1 MTSRWDSILLW
12 SPRVLG
18 ILVCLFLSMFALDA
32 FGGGKSFLQG
42 LRDFL
47 IHLSPML
54 ILGVVVALSWR
65 WKWIGGV
72 VFTSLALA
80 YAYFAAI
87 LRHHPDWIPPIAGP
101 LLLVGVLFLL
111 SWMRRDKAPST
122 S

>member
-1 MTSRWDSILLW
+1 MTSRWGSLLLW

-32 FGGGKSFLQG
+32 FEGGKTFLQG

-54 ILGVVVALSWR
+54 ILLGVVVLSWR
-65 WKWIGGV
+65 WEWIGGA
-72 VFTSLALA
+72 VFSVLALA

-87 LRHHPDWIPPIAGP
+87 LRHHPDWILPIAGP

-111 SWMRRDKAPST
+111 SWMRRDKARST

>member
-1 MTSRWDSILLW
+1 
-12 SPRVLG
+12 
-18 ILVCLFLSMFALDA
+18 MFALDA
-32 FGGGKSFLQG
+32 FEGGKTLLQG

-54 ILGVVVALSWR
+54 LLLGVVALSWR
-65 WKWIGGV
+65 WQWIGGV
-72 VFTSLALA
+72 VFTVFALA

-87 LRHHPDWIPPIAGP
+87 LRNHPDWILPIAGP

-111 SWMRRDKAPST
+111 SWMRRDKARST

>member
-1 MTSRWDSILLW
+1 
-12 SPRVLG
+12 VLG
-18 ILVCLFLSMFALDA
+18 ILVCLFLSVFALDA
-32 FGGGKSFLQG
+32 FGSEKTFLQG

-65 WKWIGGV
+65 RKWIGGV
-72 VFTSLALA
+72 VFTGLALA
-80 YAYFAAI
+80 YAYFAAV
-87 LRHHPDWIPPIAGP
+87 LRHRPDWILPIAGP

-111 SWMRRDKAPST
+111 SWMRRHKAPSI